1 MDMKWHLTVGLTS
14 FAPIFI
20 VTVKVSV
27 KDNLD
32 TTLISMQIRFIY
44 VHSSSYKM
52 RDMQTI
58 R

>member
-20 VTVKVSV
+20 VTVKIVTV

-52 RDMQTI
+52 
-58 R
+58 